1 MRGGTTVV
9 TVVEQI
15 DERGHHVML
24 RGRLDVSTGAD
35 VRVTMRRIIQDGYLP
50 IMLDLGEAE
59 VGDATG
65 FGFIVEAARCAR
77 RHGRMLTIP
86 EASERTVRLLRRA
99 RQGHLLDLHP
109 QTVGTLTAL

>member
-24 RGRLDVSTGAD
+24 RGRLDVSTVAD

-77 RHGRMLTIP
+77 RHGR
-86 EASERTVRLLRRA
+86 ASAAAWRGKIRA
-99 RQGHLLDLHP
+99 RATSDWQHALLIPDSSIP
-109 QTVGTLTAL
+109 TAR